1 VIAGVHHIGIVV
13 TDMDAAARVLE
24 ELLGL
29 ERTQRLSLP
38 RGVTS
43 AFYRCGAA
51 SIELI
56 EIGDPDLRARR
67 LGPDGAQVR
76 IEHVALAVNDLAHTV
91 ATLAAG
97 GARFT
102 NGAGQD
108 GETHEPLETGG
119 LRTLFTIPDST
130 AGLALQLVQPLDSA

>member
-13 TDMDAAARVLE
+13 ADLDAAARVLE

-38 RGVTS
+38 GGVTS

-51 SIELI
+51 SIE
-56 EIGDPDLRARR
+56 
-67 LGPDGAQVR
+67 
-76 IEHVALAVNDLAHTV
+76 HVALAVDDLAHTV